1 MRKTYLDNLRY
12 SIVLLVIVYHVFY
25 MFNSLGIIRNVNIA
39 GIPQLDVV
47 LYVVYPWFMVVLFAI
62 SGMGARYALEKLSGK
77 QYLKSRVKKILIP
90 SIAGIFIIGWVG
102 GWVTNQY
109 NDMFAGNGDLIPG
122 FVKYLIYC
130 FAGIG
135 PLWYMHE
142 LFLATLVLLLTRKLD
157 KKDKL
162 GALGAKTNLIA
173 LFLLV
178 FAVWGSA
185 QILNTPLIEV
195 YRNGIYIFMFLLGYY
210 VFAHEKVQELLQK
223 WALLFLGI
231 AVVLCVIYTVYYWG
245 ENFTTT
251 QNLKSLLTNLYAW
264 FGTLAVLGCGKKWL
278 DKETAFTRYMRT
290 NSFGFYVL
298 HLPLMVI
305 LAYVLDKVLHVP
317 NGIGM
322 YVLLAVCEAI
332 LLPIVTFIIR
342 KLPIVN
348 RLVLGT
354 KG

>member
-12 SIVLLVIVYHVFY
+12 GIVLLVIVYHVFY

-39 GIPQLDVV
+39 GIPQLDVIM
-47 LYVVYPWFMVVLFAI
+47 YVVYPWFMVALFVI

-77 QYLKSRVKKILIP
+77 QYLKGRVKKILVP

-102 GWVTNQY
+102 GWVNNQY
-109 NDMFAGNGDLIPG
+109 NDMFAGAGDLIPG
-122 FVKYLIYC
+122 FVKYFIYC

-135 PLWYMHE
+135 PLWYMHQ
-142 LFLATLVLLLTRKLD
+142 LFLATLVLLLIRKLD

-185 QILNTPLIEV
+185 QIFNTPLIEV

-210 VFAHEKVQELLQK
+210 VFSHEKVQELLQNR
-223 WALLFLGI
+223 ALLFLAI
-231 AVVLCVIYTVYYWG
+231 AVTVCVIYIVYYQG
-245 ENFTTT
+245 ENYTAME
-251 QNLKSLLTNLYAW
+251 NLKSFLTNLYAW
-264 FGTLAVLGCGKKWL
+264 FGTLAVLGCGRKWFH
-278 DKETAFTRYMRT
+278 KESAFTRYMRN

-305 LAYVLDKVLHVP
+305 LAYVLDKLLHVP
-317 NGIGM
+317 AGIWM
-322 YVLLAVCEAI
+322 YVLLAVSVAI
-332 LLPIVTFIIR
+332 LLPIVTLIVR
-342 KLPIVN
+342 KIPIVN